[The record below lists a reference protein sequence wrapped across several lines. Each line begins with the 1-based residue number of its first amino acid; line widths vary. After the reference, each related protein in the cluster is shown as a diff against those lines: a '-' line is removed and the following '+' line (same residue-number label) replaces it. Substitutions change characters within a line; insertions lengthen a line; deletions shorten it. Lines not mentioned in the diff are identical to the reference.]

1 MRIDGAK
8 ALMTHRLPRLL
19 LAGAF
24 IAMMAAPAAAANKE
38 HQQLMADIRM
48 LQEQAQILQTL
59 LGTLTE
65 TVKAV
70 NTRLDQQTEVN
81 RKAFADQKLV
91 IDNLAN
97 EARIIREK
105 LDDNNVRVGTL
116 TQEVDALRSA
126 MQQSTSRP
134 TSTEPPTD
142 PGAAAAGAPPAASA
156 PVMGASPKQTFEA
169 AQADYFAG
177 QYDLAISGF
186 DSYIKSYPKSP
197 TAANAQVY
205 ICNAYINDGKYQQA
219 VAACDTAIRS
229 YPGSD
234 ALADAYYHK
243 GMALA
248 QLKDTAGARTAYE
261 FVIKTYPA
269 TNFAD
274 LAKQGL
280 EKLKR

>member
-1 MRIDGAK
+1 
-8 ALMTHRLPRLL
+8 MTHRMPRLL
-19 LAGAF
+19 LAAVLV
-24 IAMMAAPAAAANKE
+24 AAMAAPAAAANKE

-59 LGTLTE
+59 LGTLTD

-116 TQEVDALRSA
+116 TQEVDALRTA
-126 MQQSTSRP
+126 MQQQSAPRPST
-134 TSTEPPTD
+134 TEPAGD
-142 PGAAAAGAPPAASA
+142 PAAAGATPPVAGGPA
-156 PVMGASPKQTFEA
+156 VGASPRQTFEA

-186 DSYIKSYPKSP
+186 DSYIKSFPKSP
-197 TAANAQVY
+197 QAPNAQVY
-205 ICNAYINDGKYQQA
+205 ICNAYINDGKYQKA
-219 VAACDTAIRS
+219 VDACDAAIKN
-229 YPGSD
+229 YPGAD

-243 GMALA
+243 GMSLA
-248 QLKDTAGARTAYE
+248 ALKDVAGARAAYE
-261 FVIKTYPA
+261 LVIKNYPS
-269 TNFAD
+269 TNFAS
-274 LAKQGL
+274 LAQQGL